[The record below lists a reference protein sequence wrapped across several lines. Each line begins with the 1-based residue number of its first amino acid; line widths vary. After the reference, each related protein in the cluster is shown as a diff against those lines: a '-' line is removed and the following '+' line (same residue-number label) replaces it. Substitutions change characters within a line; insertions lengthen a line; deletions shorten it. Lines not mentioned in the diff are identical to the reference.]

1 MKNYKIIIFL
11 ITVFSLVSCDL
22 DLLDDPNN
30 STPDNANINYLLASV
45 QTELDDLYHSINGK
59 TMQYTR
65 MQYQFGDYVGG
76 PTDFNSVWYNYYT
89 YILPEN
95 RLIIE
100 KAENEGFPRQAGMA
114 KVMESYATI
123 LLVDM
128 FGDIPYSEAA
138 QGTDFINPKSD
149 DAEGIY
155 NKIFSLLDEAKADL
169 QTEDA
174 PSLDADFDI
183 YYGGDIEKWI
193 RLANT
198 LKLKMYVQTK
208 LVDQERSRDGINALI
223 TEDMLINSSD
233 QDFQFSYGT
242 NVSSPDTRHPTYA
255 ANYNSSGV
263 GNYMSNSYMY
273 ALKNTNDP
281 RLRYY
286 FYRQDLAD
294 PDAVNPA
301 FLVCTL
307 PPDPPYSYC
316 YIGDGYW
323 GRDHTIEAGIP
334 SDAQH
339 RTTWGVYP
347 VGGAFDHDQA
357 EPADEGDGAGG
368 AGIAPYMLSSFVNF
382 MLAEAVLTI
391 PGVNGNAAAYY
402 ENGITQSINKVKS
415 FGTLNGVTLGGMQ
428 PTSAEINT
436 FIADRVNLFNAATDL
451 SEKMELLMTQ
461 YWIALRGNGIEAYN
475 TYRRTGYPTLQS
487 PLSSG
492 TNFPRINQYP
502 AVHVN
507 NNTNAV
513 QQPITDHVFW
523 DTNPANFID

>member
-1 MKNYKIIIFL
+1 MKNNKIIILL
-11 ITVFSLVSCDL
+11 ITIFSLVSCDL

-30 STPDNANINYLLASV
+30 STPDTANVNYLLATV
-45 QTELDDLYHSINGK
+45 QTELDDLYHSINGN
-59 TMQYTR
+59 TMQYIR
-65 MQYQFGDYVGG
+65 MQYQFGDYVEG
-76 PTDFNSVWYNYYT
+76 PGDFNNVWYNYYT

-95 RLIIE
+95 RLLIE
-100 KAENEGFPRQAGMA
+100 KAENAGFLKQAGVA
-114 KVMESYATI
+114 KIMESYATI

-128 FGDIPYSEAA
+128 FGDIPYSEAG
-138 QGTDFINPKSD
+138 QGTDFINPMSD
-149 DAEGIY
+149 DDEEIY
-155 NKIFSLLDEAKADL
+155 NVIFALLDEAIVDL
-169 QTEDA
+169 QSENSTL
-174 PSLDADFDI
+174 LDPEFDI
-183 YYGGDIEKWI
+183 YYGGDAEKWI

-198 LKLKMYVQTK
+198 LKLKMFIQTK
-208 LVDQERSRDGINALI
+208 LINPERSRNGINALI
-223 TEDMLINSSD
+223 AEDMLITSSD
-233 QDFQFSYGT
+233 QDFQFSYGS
-242 NVSSPDTRHPTYA
+242 NISAPDTRHPTYA

-273 ALKNTNDP
+273 ALKSTNDP

-286 FYRQDLAD
+286 FYRQNLND

-307 PPDPPYSYC
+307 PSDPPDYYC

-334 SDAQH
+334 SDTQH

-402 ENGITQSINKVKS
+402 ENGITHSINKVKS
-415 FGTLNGVTLGGMQ
+415 FGTLSGVNLGGMQ
-428 PTSAEINT
+428 PTTTEINT
-436 FIADRVNLFNAATDL
+436 FISDRVSEFNSAN
-451 SEKMELLMTQ
+451 SNEKMELLMTQ

-475 TYRRTGYPTLQS
+475 NYRRTGYPYLQS

-492 TNFPRINQYP
+492 TNFPRINLYP
-502 AVHVN
+502 AVHTN

-513 QQPITDHVFW
+513 QQAITNQVFW

>member
-1 MKNYKIIIFL
+1 MEKYKIIILL
-11 ITVFSLVSCDL
+11 ITIFSLTSCDL

-30 STPDNANINYLLASV
+30 STPDTANINYLLATV

-65 MQYQFGDYVGG
+65 MQYQFGDYVAG
-76 PTDFNSVWYNYYT
+76 PGDFNNVWYNYYT

-95 RLIIE
+95 RLLRE
-100 KAENEGFPRQAGMA
+100 KAVSLGFPRQAGMA
-114 KVMESYATI
+114 KIMESYATI

-138 QGTDFINPKSD
+138 QGTDFINPASD
-149 DAEGIY
+149 NDEEIY
-155 NKIFSLLDEAKADL
+155 DTIFALLDEAIADL
-169 QTEDA
+169 QTQDA
-174 PSLDADFDI
+174 PLIDPDFDI
-183 YYGGDIEKWI
+183 YFEGNIENWV

-198 LKLKMYVQTK
+198 LKLKMYIQTK
-208 LVDQERSRDGINALI
+208 LVNPERSRNGINALI
-223 TEDMLINSSD
+223 AEDMLISSSD

-242 NVSSPDTRHPTYA
+242 NISAPDTRHPTYA

-273 ALKNTNDP
+273 ALKSTNDP

-286 FYRQDLAD
+286 FYRQTLAD
-294 PDAVNPA
+294 PDEISSA

-307 PPDPPYSYC
+307 PSNPPDYYC

-334 SDAQH
+334 SDTGF

-357 EPADEGDGAGG
+357 EAADEGDGAGG

-382 MLAEAVLTI
+382 MLGEAVLTI
-391 PGVNGNAAAYY
+391 PGVNGNAATYF
-402 ENGITQSINKVKS
+402 ENGITHSINKVKS
-415 FGTLNGVTLGGMQ
+415 FGTLSGVNLGGMQ
-428 PTSAEINT
+428 PTTSDINT
-436 FIADRVNLFNAATDL
+436 FISDQVSEFNSAD
-451 SEKMELLMTQ
+451 SSGKMELLMTQ

-475 TYRRTGYPTLQS
+475 NYRRTGQPYLQS

-492 TNFPRINQYP
+492 TNFPRINLYP
-502 AVHVN
+502 SVHTN
-507 NNTNAV
+507 NNTNAS
-513 QQPITDHVFW
+513 QHPITDQVFW